1 MTESTQKTTDEDRRS
16 KRRKKPYEAPRI
28 LLREEL
34 EAGAFICQGQTD
46 IGKTNTVMC
55 PTFIGS

>member
-1 MTESTQKTTDEDRRS
+1 MTESTQTTTDEGRT

-46 IGKTNTVMC
+46 IGKTNTVTC